1 MAEEDTSQDKTEE
14 PTGRRLEKAR
24 EDGNVPKS
32 KELGT
37 AIVMV
42 AGVAAILMFS
52 SLLGRSMLYVG
63 HIGFE
68 LDRADLFDSSR
79 MIAKLEA
86 AAMTAASALAPIMAI
101 LLVAALMGGIL
112 MSGWNFSTKALTPKL
127 SNMDPIK
134 GIKKMFSLNSLVELL
149 KATAKFLV
157 VALTAMMALTFIQD
171 DLLRLYLVDEESA
184 IFTSMHLLGW
194 ICIALACS
202 LLFIAAIDVPYQ
214 LWNHNK
220 QLKMTKQEVKDEYK
234 DTEGKPEVKRK
245 IRELQM
251 AMAQN
256 RMMQAVPEADVVITN
271 PTHFSVALKYDRD
284 GDGAPIVV
292 AKGVDIIAF
301 KIREIA
307 KDNGV
312 EIVESPALARA
323 IYHTTEVDREIPNQL
338 YYAVAQVLAYVFQLQ
353 NFRNYRGKRPKPLGD
368 ITLPDD
374 MQY

>member
-1 MAEEDTSQDKTEE
+1 
-14 PTGRRLEKAR
+14 
-24 EDGNVPKS
+24 
-32 KELGT
+32 
-37 AIVMV
+37 MV
-42 AGVAAILMFS
+42 AGVAAVLMFS
-52 SLLGRSMLYVG
+52 SVLGRAMLNVG

-86 AAMTAASALAPIMAI
+86 AAMTAASALAPVMGI
-101 LLVAALMGGIL
+101 LLVSALMGGIL
-112 MSGWNFSTKALTPKL
+112 MSGWNFSTKALEPKL

-157 VALTAMMALTFIQD
+157 VATTAMLALTFIQD
-171 DLLRLYLVDEESA
+171 DLLKLYLVDQESA
-184 IFTSMHLLGW
+184 IFEAIHLLGW

-220 QLKMTKQEVKDEYK
+220 QLKMTKQEIKDEYK

-245 IRELQM
+245 IREMQM

-256 RMMQAVPEADVVITN
+256 RMMQAVPDADVVITN

-292 AKGVDIIAF
+292 AKGVDNIAF

-323 IYHTTEVDREIPNQL
+323 IYHTTEIDREIPNQL

-353 NFRNYRGKRPKPLGD
+353 NFRNYRGKRPKPLGE